1 MKKFWKENRV
11 LFVLIVVLIVCFV
24 AICSVVVSYFV
35 GSHKSIYGDRLVD
48 KVEIKDDVKKEYL
61 EKLKE
66 EKIVKEADF
75 RVSIRTIYIDIEFA
89 ADATLVEAESKA
101 EASLENLTEEVLKY
115 YDVNFILT
123 KDKTETDSGFT
134 IMGAKNSNGTGVSW
148 NNNTV
153 IEEDEAEEE

>member
-11 LFVLIVVLIVCFV
+11 LFMLIVILIVCFI

-35 GSHKSIYGDRLVD
+35 GSHKSVYGDRLVD
-48 KVEIKDDVKKEYL
+48 KVKIKNEAKEDYL

-66 EKIVKEADF
+66 DKLISDADF
-75 RVSIRTIYIDIEFA
+75 RVSIRTIYIDIDFVPE
-89 ADATLVEAESKA
+89 ATLVEAESKA
-101 EASLENLTEEVLKY
+101 AASLDNLDEEILKY

-123 KDKTETDSGFT
+123 KEKTETDDGFT
-134 IMGAKNSNGTGVSW
+134 IMGAKNSNGTEISW

-153 IEEDEAEEE
+153 IEDEEEE